1 MSSVAEKLARK
12 TSRPVSGGT
21 KQVRLKLVYVDF
33 WSAVKLA
40 FLVSVALGI
49 VLIVGSALIWMVLA
63 QTGIFDRLS
72 GLFGEISGDTSF
84 SLTATF
90 GLPQVLGFSVV
101 IALLNVIVGTAL
113 GAISAVLYNL
123 SVRISGGLLVGFTN
137 Q

>member
-12 TSRPVSGGT
+12 TSRPVSAGT
-21 KQVRLKLVYVDF
+21 KQVRLKLVYIDF
-33 WSAVKLA
+33 WSAVKLS

-63 QTGIFDRLS
+63 QTGIFDKLS
-72 GLFGEISGDTSF
+72 GLMGDISGQPF
-84 SLTATF
+84 SITATF